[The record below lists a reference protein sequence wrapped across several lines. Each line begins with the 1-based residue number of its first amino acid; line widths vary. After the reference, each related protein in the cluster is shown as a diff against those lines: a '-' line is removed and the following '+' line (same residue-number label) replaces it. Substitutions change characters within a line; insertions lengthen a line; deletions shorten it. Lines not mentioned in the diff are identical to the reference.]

1 MSVTQLNTCKNVPD
15 HTMNTKSSNFEGKK
29 RAEFQTK
36 SIEKLK
42 SPFYP
47 GDLVTRTGEWESG
60 RSAPNPGELGCIC
73 IRNILFNSNR
83 IGMAAVVSVCDRMT
97 SG

>member
-1 MSVTQLNTCKNVPD
+1 MCKNIPD

-29 RAEFQTK
+29 RAKFQRK

-47 GDLVTRTGEWESG
+47 GDLVTRTGEWESE
-60 RSAPNPGELGCIC
+60 RSAPYQGELGCIC
-73 IRNILFNSNR
+73 IRNMFNSNR
-83 IGMAAVVSVCDRMT
+83 IGMAAMMSCENT
-97 SG
+97 L